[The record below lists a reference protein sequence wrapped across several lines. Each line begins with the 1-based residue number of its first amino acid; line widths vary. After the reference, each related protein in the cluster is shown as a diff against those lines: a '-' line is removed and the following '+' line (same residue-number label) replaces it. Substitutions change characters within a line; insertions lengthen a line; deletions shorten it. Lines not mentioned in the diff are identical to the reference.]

1 MYKFIRIQRFAKQL
15 FDDDKTAKQ
24 ASEIME
30 AILEAQSPR
39 ISDIADKMKG
49 GEAGNYKK
57 VQRFLKATDTHTALK
72 RLMNAEAEFVIGDPT
87 EIERI
92 AAKNTDYVGYLGDGE
107 TRGFWMLP
115 LSTPMRGRAIPCNLV
130 IYSSATIGSQSTSRN
145 LEHVRVIREI
155 REAIGERALLLDREF
170 SYLDLFQSFEAA
182 GMNFVIRLNMGSK
195 PKFYYDAD
203 KEQELSLWIIQDGKP
218 KIYRDIYY
226 KGSVKVN
233 VIGIWEPG
241 MKEPLWVITNLE
253 PEEALRLYRERMKI
267 ETSFRDMKS
276 IFNLNKIMNKSLLY
290 LKRMISLLLIAYAIS
305 ALVGEA
311 IRDVRFAGVRPDEVD
326 LLTIPKTIADTR
338 WYSFSGVFLLLRRR
352 RRLSFATLAK
362 IVSRVFSIFSALLF
376 GDYVRTPVRT

>member
-1 MYKFIRIQRFAKQL
+1 MYKFIQIQRFAKQL
-15 FDDDKTAKQ
+15 FDDDKKAEQ

-49 GEAGNYKK
+49 EESGNYKK
-57 VQRFLKATDTHTALK
+57 VQRFLQSTDTRHVLQ
-72 RLMNAEAEFVIGDPT
+72 RLMNAEAKFVIGDPT

-115 LSTPMRGRAIPCNLV
+115 LSTPMRGRAIPCNIV

-145 LEHVRVIREI
+145 LEHARVIGEI
-155 REAIGERALLLDREF
+155 REVIGQRALILDREF
-170 SYLDLFQSFEAA
+170 SYLSLFQSFAA
-182 GMNFVIRLNMGSK
+182 ERMDFVIRLNLGSK

-203 KEQELSLWIIQDGKP
+203 KNQELSLWIIQDGKT

-226 KGSVKVN
+226 KGEIRVN
-233 VIGIWEPG
+233 VVGIWKPG
-241 MKEPLWVITNLE
+241 MKEALWVISNLE
-253 PEEALRLYRERMKI
+253 PEEALRLYLERMKI

-276 IFNLNKIMNKSLLY
+276 ILNLDKIMNKSLFY
-290 LKRMISLLLIAYAIS
+290 LERMISLLLIAYAIS
-305 ALVGEA
+305 VLVGEA
-311 IRDVRFAGVRPDEVD
+311 IRDVRFAGVDPNEID
-326 LLTIPKTIADTR
+326 LLSIPDTISDTR

-352 RRLSFATLAK
+352 RRLSFVTLRK
-362 IVSRVFSIFSALLF
+362 IVSRVFSIFCALIF
-376 GDYVRTPVRT
+376 GDFVRTPV

>member
-49 GEAGNYKK
+49 GEAGSYKK

-107 TRGFWMLP
+107 TRGFWLLP
-115 LSTPMRGRAIPCNLV
+115 LSTPLRGRAIPCNLV

-155 REAIGERALLLDREF
+155 REVIGERALLLDREF

-203 KEQELSLWIIQDGKP
+203 KEQELGLWIIQDGKT

-226 KGSVKVN
+226 KGAVKVN
-233 VIGIWEPG
+233 VIGVWEPG

-253 PEEALRLYRERMKI
+253 PEEGLRLYRERMKI

-276 IFNLNKIMNKSLLY
+276 LFNLGKIMNKSLLY
-290 LKRMISLLLIAYAIS
+290 LNRMISLLLIAYAIS
-305 ALVGEA
+305 VLVGEA
-311 IRDVRFAGVRPDEVD
+311 IRDVRFAGVSPDEVD

-338 WYSFSGVFLLLRRR
+338 WHSFSGVFLLLRRR
-352 RRLSFATLAK
+352 RRLRFSTLAK
-362 IVSRVFSIFSALLF
+362 IVSKVFSIFSALLF
-376 GDYVRTPVRT
+376 GDSVRTPVRT

>member
-57 VQRFLKATDTHTALK
+57 VQRFLKATDTHNAMK
-72 RLMNAEAEFVIGDPT
+72 RLMNAEAGFVIGDPT

-92 AAKNTDYVGYLGDGE
+92 AAKNTDYVGYLADGE

-203 KEQELSLWIIQDGKP
+203 KEQALSLWIIQDGKT

-226 KGSVKVN
+226 KGAVKVN
-233 VIGIWEPG
+233 VIGVWEPG

-253 PEEALRLYRERMKI
+253 PQEALRLYRERMKI

-276 IFNLNKIMNKSLLY
+276 IFTLDKIMNKSLLY
-290 LKRMISLLLIAYAIS
+290 LKRMIALLLIAYAIS
-305 ALVGEA
+305 VLVGEA
-311 IRDVRFAGVRPDEVD
+311 IRDVRFAGVSPDEVD
-326 LLTIPKTIADTR
+326 LLSIPKTIADTR
-338 WYSFSGVFLLLRRR
+338 WHSFSGVFLLLRRR
-352 RRLSFATLAK
+352 RRLRFSTLAK

-376 GDYVRTPVRT
+376 RDSVRTPVRT

>member
-15 FDDDKTAKQ
+15 FDDDKKAKQ

-57 VQRFLKATDTHTALK
+57 VQRFLKSTDTHRALQ
-72 RLMNAEAEFVIGDPT
+72 RLMNAEADFLIGDPT

-115 LSTPMRGRAIPCNLV
+115 LSTPLRGRAIPCNLV
-130 IYSSATIGSQSTSRN
+130 IYSSATISSQSTSRN
-145 LEHVRVIREI
+145 LEHIRVIREI
-155 REAIGERALLLDREF
+155 RMAIGQKALILDREF
-170 SYLDLFQSFEAA
+170 SYLDLFQSFNAE
-182 GMNFVIRLNMGSK
+182 GMNFVIRLNLGSR

-203 KEQELSLWIIQDGKP
+203 KEQELSLWIVQDGKP

-226 KGSVKVN
+226 MGVIKVN
-233 VIGIWEPG
+233 VIGIWKPG
-241 MKEPLWVITNLE
+241 MKEALWVITNLQ
-253 PEEALRLYRERMKI
+253 PEEALRLYLERMKI

-276 IFNLNKIMNKSLLY
+276 ILSLDKIMNKSLFY
-290 LKRMISLLLIAYAIS
+290 LKRMISLVLIAYAIS
-305 ALVGEA
+305 VLVGEA
-311 IRDVRFAGVRPDEVD
+311 IRDVLYAQVEPCDH
-326 LLTIPKTIADTR
+326 LTYHAIPQTEKR
-338 WYSFSGVFLLLRRR
+338 SKWHSFSGPFL
-352 RRLSFATLAK
+352 SSQTQ
-362 IVSRVFSIFSALLF
+362 VLF
-376 GDYVRTPVRT
+376 GLPSAAPKCLTIILQPCSLISSSA